1 MELRRK
7 LRYFM
12 TGSGSV
18 SRALTVRVGASP
30 YRRQGQV
37 SPSAGREP
45 IRSLHL
51 LRPQQSPAGALIRRL
66 PSASVASVL
75 NRRRETLFFG
85 KRCAV
90 AADGH
95 AARSAGAFPMRAS
108 RTTAFFSPGPALL
121 GRLEHG
127 AHVLG
132 RLHAELAEHRGA
144 VHLNRSD
151 GDAEPLGH
159 LPVDEAL
166 REQPGDVP
174 FP

>member
-45 IRSLHL
+45 IRSFPL
-51 LRPQQSPAGALIRRL
+51 LKVSCKGVNSPPSVCVGCERFESAAGDF
-66 PSASVASVL
+66 V
-75 NRRRETLFFG
+75 FW

-144 VHLNRSD
+144 VHLDRSD